1 MKSLHA
7 PNLKTRVLTKVMY
20 MAIHSNDE
28 QAFDMSEES
37 GGGGGRNLIVK
48 KSLRPVPSQG
58 VVEQAK
64 KQGGFRLQ
72 RGYPGNT

>member
-7 PNLKTRVLTKVMY
+7 PNLKTIVLTKVMY

-28 QAFDMSEES
+28 QAFDMSEE
-37 GGGGGRNLIVK
+37 GEGLWELIVK
-48 KSLRPVPSQG
+48 KLLRPVPSQG
-58 VVEQAK
+58 VVEQAQK
-64 KQGGFRLQ
+64 HGSFRLQ